1 MPSRPGALMTK
12 AIHSAAKVLA
22 PEPTDRDL
30 LARYSEGD
38 EKAFATLVA
47 RYTGMVLGVCRRAL
61 PTVQDAEDA
70 CQAAFLVLARK
81 AKDGR
86 WESSVA
92 NWLYTTARRIA
103 ARANRTAQRRAQRE
117 ARAVRPTGTSPLDQM
132 SGREAFA
139 LLDEEL
145 DRLSPIYRAPLV
157 LCYLQ
162 GLTRDE
168 AAARLGIP
176 PNTVKSQL
184 DRGRKKLADALTRRG
199 VVLGA
204 SLLAL
209 VATSPAGASPSRLAE
224 SVLAAVSG
232 SPPPAVAALAEGVAV
247 NGLFN
252 KSLLLLLAL
261 VGAAAL
267 GIGLELLPVT
277 AGEQP
282 EKSPPGAT
290 PAKEAV
296 RDAASAPEAAKK
308 SVITG
313 RVLNPDGEPLA
324 GAKLLLFPYDYL
336 GEPRE
341 AGTSGADGR
350 FKVEVPSQPK
360 ILYLAARADGAGTDF
375 VRVPFSDFSEE
386 IDLRMVKDQV
396 IRGHVVDTQGKA
408 VAGVRVL
415 PTKVEVYQDD
425 SLDDFL
431 AEWKMR
437 LPPGPDWA
445 RRPFPAARQG
455 VKALQ
460 RYTGVLPE
468 VKTDADGQF
477 TITGA
482 GVERLVT
489 LVLRGDGIADSQLFV
504 VNRGGFDPKPYN
516 RAMADKVAATPVAFP
531 DGNRVLHGPDVSA
544 VVEAEKRI
552 RGRVT
557 DLATGKPRAG
567 IQVYLTREA
576 QEPLRAPLGAKTDAD
591 GHYEIRGARKANVYT
606 LNVEGDPKTRYIS
619 AQVRAVD
626 TAGYEP
632 VTADIGMKKGVLVK
646 GKVINAAT
654 KMPMPGYVKVAVL
667 SDNPF
672 VKDYPEFD
680 LIGPAYQLTAADGT
694 FRVMTIPGPVLL
706 MGGPND
712 RDRRYK
718 RVVPDPKYPKYFDTR
733 GGHPLYF
740 APRGAVGIVQGNFC
754 KVLEIEAGAEVVEQD
769 IILESDD

>member
-1 MPSRPGALMTK
+1 MPSRTGALMTK
-12 AIHSAAKVLA
+12 AIHSAAKVLV
-22 PEPTDRDL
+22 PEPTDREL

-38 EKAFATLVA
+38 ETAFAALVA
-47 RYTGMVLGVCRRAL
+47 RHTGMVLGVCRRAL

-86 WESSVA
+86 WEASVA
-92 NWLYTTARRIA
+92 SWLYTTARRIA

-117 ARAVRPTGTSPLDQM
+117 ARAARPTRTSPLDQM
-132 SGREAFA
+132 TGREAFA
-139 LLDEEL
+139 VLDEEL
-145 DRLSPIYRAPLV
+145 DRLPPIYRAPLV

-168 AAARLGIP
+168 AAARLGVP
-176 PNTVKSQL
+176 PNTLKSQL

-204 SLLAL
+204 GLLAL
-209 VATSPAGASPSRLAE
+209 LATSPAGASPSRLAE

-232 SPPPAVAALAEGVAV
+232 SPPAAVAALAEGVAV

-282 EKSPPGAT
+282 EKSPPAAAPGSQA
-290 PAKEAV
+290 A
-296 RDAASAPEAAKK
+296 RNAASAPVATKK
-308 SVITG
+308 SVIAG
-313 RVLNPDGEPLA
+313 RVLNSDGEPLA

-350 FKVEVPSQPK
+350 FKVEVPAQPRM
-360 ILYLAARADGAGTDF
+360 LYLAARAEGAGTDF
-375 VRVPFSDFSEE
+375 LRVGEIPEE
-386 IDLRMVKDQV
+386 IELRMVKDQV
-396 IRGHVVDTQGKA
+396 IRGRVVDTQGKA

-437 LPPGPDWA
+437 LPPGPDSA
-445 RRPFPAARQG
+445 RRPYQAARQG
-455 VKALQ
+455 VKALW

-468 VKTDADGQF
+468 AKTDADGQF

-516 RAMADKVAATPVAFP
+516 RAMADKVAATPIDFP
-531 DGNRVLHGPDVSA
+531 DGNRVLHGPDISA

-591 GHYEIRGARKANVYT
+591 GHYEIHGARKANVYT

-654 KMPMPGYVKVAVL
+654 KMPMPGYVKVGVL

-740 APRGAVGIVQGNFC
+740 GPRGAVGIVQGNFC

-769 IILESDD
+769 IVLESED